1 MAKEHKERN
10 REPQQKGGENAGFP
24 PPGVGWGVTKQAPEG
39 YSGFTRRFVRVL
51 THAMALRRHARRQP
65 PKGSSFPFSNIP
77 IRACQRQKPHFSRL
91 NRFS

>member
-1 MAKEHKERN
+1 MTKEHKEETASRN
-10 REPQQKGGENAGFP
+10 KKEAKTRGFRLP
-24 PPGVGWGVTKQAPEG
+24 GWGVTKQAPEG

-77 IRACQRQKPHFSRL
+77 IRVCQRQKPHFPRL